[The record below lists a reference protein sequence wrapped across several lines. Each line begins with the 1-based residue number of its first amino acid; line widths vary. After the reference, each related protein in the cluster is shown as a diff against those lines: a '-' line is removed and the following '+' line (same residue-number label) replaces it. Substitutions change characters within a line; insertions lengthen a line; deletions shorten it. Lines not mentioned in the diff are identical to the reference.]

1 VSDKARDGAFDDWLD
16 AIEAG
21 SEYYVECENGHG
33 WLPPRRVCPDC
44 GSRDLSETPLPDAGE
59 VATFTEVSVATP
71 QFSADTPYVTA
82 IVDYGPVRVTG
93 LLRDVDPDAVE
104 VGTPV
109 GIDVGERET
118 TGDRAVVFRPR

>member
-1 VSDKARDGAFDDWLD
+1 MSEKARDGAFDDWLD
-16 AIEAG
+16 AVEDG
-21 SEYYVECENGHG
+21 ESYYVECANGHG

-44 GSRDLSETPLPDAGE
+44 GSRELAETPLPDSGE

-93 LLRDVDPDAVE
+93 LLRGVDPDE
-104 VGTPV
+104 VDVGMPV

>member
-1 VSDKARDGAFDDWLD
+1 MSDKARDGAFDDWLD
-16 AIEAG
+16 AIEEG
-21 SEYYVECENGHG
+21 SGYYVECENGHG

-44 GSRDLSETPLPDAGE
+44 GSRDLSETPLPEAGE

-82 IVDYGPVRVTG
+82 VVDYDPVRVTG
-93 LLRDVDPDAVE
+93 LVRGVDPDEVE
-104 VGTPV
+104 VGMPV
-109 GIDVGERET
+109 GIEVGERET